1 MPPKQITLK
10 RRSEQIMVHTTEEI
24 KERLQT
30 IADAR
35 GWSLSLLG
43 HEILKAWLEVEYS
56 ITSEGDSSP
65 ENGKAK

>member
-30 IADAR
+30 MADAR

-43 HEILKAWLEVEYS
+43 HEILKAWLEVECS